1 VPGADD
7 DLEPIPLPTTT
18 TPPPPTADRH
28 PTTPPTPVVRDR
40 FLVALAIVVALAM
53 IALAVQLRSIAR
65 DVGHEAECSEALVA
79 IVSSGGPNGDERDAI
94 EAQVRACLG
103 PDVTLPGFG
112 RG

>member
-7 DLEPIPLPTTT
+7 DLEPIPLTTT
-18 TPPPPTADRH
+18 TAPA
-28 PTTPPTPVVRDR
+28 PTPEPDPATPRTPAVRDR

-53 IALAVQLRSIAR
+53 IMLAVQLRSIAR

-79 IVSSGGPNGDERDAI
+79 IVSSGGPSETERDAI
-94 EAQVRACLG
+94 EAKVRACLG
-103 PDVTLPGFG
+103 PDATLPGFG